1 MTIFEYIMVMVSII
15 LALALAQLLRALT
28 ELITS
33 TGRYWV
39 HMIWVV
45 SLALMVVQYWWAY
58 WDFNSIQAWSF
69 DTYLAILL
77 LPTLIFLLAYLLVP
91 AQRAEDTDWKS
102 HFRSIS
108 RWFFSIL
115 IVMSV
120 GGIAITA
127 IYLDAPLL
135 HPYRAFQLAFLALQ
149 ITGLIVRS
157 DTAQGIVASAFLSVF
172 LLSQVMMRMYPGA
185 LAAG

>member
-33 TGRYWV
+33 TRRYWV

-45 SLALMVVQYWWAY
+45 ILVLMVVQFWWAY
-58 WDFNSIQAWSF
+58 WDFNAIQIWTF
-69 DTYLAILL
+69 DTYLSILL
-77 LPTLIFLLAYLLVP
+77 LPTLVFLLAYLLVP
-91 AQRAEDTDWKS
+91 AQRAEDTDWKAY
-102 HFRSIS
+102 FRAIS
-108 RWFFSIL
+108 RWFFGML

-120 GGIAITA
+120 TGIAISV
-127 IYLDAPLL
+127 IYLEAPLL
-135 HPYRAFQLAFLALQ
+135 HPYRAFQLAFVALA
-149 ITGLIVRS
+149 IIGLIVRS
-157 DTAQGIVASAFLSVF
+157 DIAQGTVAVAFLSI
-172 LLSQVMMRMYPGA
+172 LLISQVVVRMYLGA